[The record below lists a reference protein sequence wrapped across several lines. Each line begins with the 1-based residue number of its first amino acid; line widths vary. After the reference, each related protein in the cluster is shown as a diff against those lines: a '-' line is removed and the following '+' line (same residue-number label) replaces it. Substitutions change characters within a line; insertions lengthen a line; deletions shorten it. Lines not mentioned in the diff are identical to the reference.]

1 MSDAVAAAEPKA
13 RSFAALHNRDYRHY
27 FFGWMLTMM
36 GDNVEHVISY
46 LVIFQAF
53 QSPVLAGFAVVSHW
67 APYLF
72 FGMYFG
78 ALADR
83 YDCRKLIAISQVTY
97 LSVSV
102 CWCILFLTGSLEVWQ
117 AVILLTMHGVG
128 SAVGSPATQLILHDM
143 VGREHLQSAV
153 RLNATARNLGFLV
166 GPGVGGIMLLAAGP
180 GIGMLLNSLV
190 YVPLMIWLTRVPYT
204 GHRGVAQTTTR
215 RSGLGYREAFATLR
229 AVSGHRPV
237 IAMLALAAT
246 SSFFIGSGLQSQMPE
261 FAHDLGT
268 TETSMA
274 LAYSALV
281 AANAVG
287 GVLGGLLLDGLG
299 LLQTRARTAVLLAVA
314 WCLAI
319 LSFAVT
325 TNYAVALCM
334 LVLIGVLN
342 LAFSAMS
349 QTLVQLEAPPEY
361 RGRVIGLYQLAQL
374 GLRVGSGVTI
384 GVFGG
389 LGFFGF
395 PPIGIHWSLALSAVV
410 MLLFAFRILNYLGVP
425 KRVPAAATAG

>member
-1 MSDAVAAAEPKA
+1 
-13 RSFAALHNRDYRHY
+13 
-27 FFGWMLTMM
+27 
-36 GDNVEHVISY
+36 
-46 LVIFQAF
+46 
-53 QSPVLAGFAVVSHW
+53 
-67 APYLF
+67 
-72 FGMYFG
+72 
-78 ALADR
+78 
-83 YDCRKLIAISQVTY
+83 
-97 LSVSV
+97 
-102 CWCILFLTGSLEVWQ
+102 
-117 AVILLTMHGVG
+117 MHGVG

-166 GPGVGGIMLLAAGP
+166 GPGVGGVMLAIAGP

-190 YVPLMIWLTRVPYT
+190 YLPLIVWLTRVPYT
-204 GHRGVAQTTTR
+204 GHRDTVQSTGR
-215 RSGLGYREAFATLR
+215 HSGLGYREAFATLR

-237 IAMLALAAT
+237 VAMLALAAT
-246 SSFFIGSGLQSQMPE
+246 SSFLIGSGLQSQMPE

-268 TETSMA
+268 TEAGM
-274 LAYSALV
+274 AYSVLV

-299 LLQTRARTAVLLAVA
+299 LLQTRARTALLLAVA
-314 WCLAI
+314 WSLAI

-325 TNYAVALCM
+325 TNYFVALCM

-349 QTLVQLEAPPEY
+349 QTLVQLDAPPEY

-374 GLRVGSGVTI
+374 GLRVGSGFTI

-395 PPIGIHWSLALSAVV
+395 PPIGIHWSLAVSAIV

-425 KRVPAAATAG
+425 KRVPATVTAS

>member
-13 RSFAALHNRDYRHY
+13 QSFAALHNRDYRHY
-27 FFGWMLTMM
+27 FGGWTLTMM

-46 LVIFQAF
+46 WVLFQAF
-53 QSPVLAGFAVVSHW
+53 HSPILAGFAVISHW
-67 APYLF
+67 APYLL

-83 YDCRKLIAISQVTY
+83 YDCRRLIAISQVTY

-102 CWCILFLTGSLEVWQ
+102 CWCVLFLTDSLQVWQ

-166 GPGVGGIMLLAAGP
+166 GPGVGGLMLAAAGP
-180 GIGMLLNSLV
+180 GPGMLLNSLV
-190 YVPLMIWLTRVPYT
+190 YLPLIIWLTRVPYT
-204 GHRGVAQTTTR
+204 GHRDTARTPVR

-229 AVSGHRPV
+229 AVSGHRGV

-268 TETSMA
+268 TEAGM
-274 LAYSALV
+274 AYSALV

-299 LLQTRARTAVLLAVA
+299 LLQTRARTAVLLGIA
-314 WCLAI
+314 WSLAI
-319 LSFAVT
+319 LSFAIT
-325 TNYAVALCM
+325 TSYGVALCM

-395 PPIGIHWSLALSAVV
+395 PPIGIHWSLAVSAAL

-425 KRVPAAATAG
+425 RRVPATVAAS